1 MDNIKPL
8 YDRIL
13 VKIGVPDEKTEGG
26 IILPDSSQEKPQQG
40 EVVAVG
46 NGKLLDNGTLKPLDV
61 KKGDVVLDPF
71 MGSGTTALA
80 AISLN
85 RHFIGAETNEKY
97 YKYALETIKEIG
109 KKSKKRKNK
118 EILVT

>member
-46 NGKLLDNGTLKPLDV
+46 NGKLLDNGTTKPLDV
-61 KKGDVVLDPF
+61 KKGDVVLF
-71 MGSGTTALA
+71 NKYGGMELALGDGDY
-80 AISLN
+80 IFLKQDEVLG
-85 RHFIGAETNEKY
+85 IIE
-97 YKYALETIKEIG
+97 
-109 KKSKKRKNK
+109 
-118 EILVT
+118 